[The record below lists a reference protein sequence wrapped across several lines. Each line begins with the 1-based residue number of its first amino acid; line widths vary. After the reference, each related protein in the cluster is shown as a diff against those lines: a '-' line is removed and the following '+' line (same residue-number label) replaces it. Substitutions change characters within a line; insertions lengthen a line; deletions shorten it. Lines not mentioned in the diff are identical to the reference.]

1 MTNLRLLNCGPSL
14 RGWSHQEKILIC
26 PYQWALSHLGEPR
39 GIPAD
44 PLIKGSLVH
53 TGLAHYWSIRMGVAN
68 LLDPVTAVQVQAAN
82 EDRELSVK
90 FGYCTAWA
98 KHAPLAMQAVRMYVE
113 AGIYSHLRP
122 VAVEHQVELWVD
134 YDRANQ
140 MWRLVPAPSDA
151 QHRMQLAREHR
162 WVEFY
167 VLGAPWLTTFRAD
180 AVVQL
185 ADQRFAI
192 VDHKTGYK
200 LDTRKEK
207 GFQSSGQMLQY
218 QMYGALAWP
227 GQWGG
232 VHIGFVNLGML
243 DKGPKHALASFQ
255 VVSRP
260 EAVAMFPQIAGQRA
274 EMMAGLIRQGL
285 RADGSVDLSHFP
297 RAFSESLACVGRY
310 ANCEFLDRCTGAA

>member
-1 MTNLRLLNCGPSL
+1 MTLRLLNCGPSL

-26 PYQWALSHLGEPR
+26 PYQWALSYLGEPR

-44 PLIKGSLVH
+44 PLIKGALVH
-53 TGLAHYWSIRMGVAN
+53 TGLAHYWSLRMGISD

-113 AGIYSHLRP
+113 HGVYVQLKP

-134 YDRANQ
+134 YDHSAGC
-140 MWRLVPAPSDA
+140 WKLVAPPQGA
-151 QHRMQLAREHR
+151 AFRMQLAREHR

-167 VLGAPWLTTFRAD
+167 LLGAPWLTTFRAD

-185 ADQRFAI
+185 ADGRFAI

-200 LDTRKEK
+200 LDVRKQN
-207 GFQSSGQMLQY
+207 GFQASGQMLQY
-218 QMYGALAWP
+218 QMYGSLAWP
-227 GQWGG
+227 AHWGG
-232 VHIGFVNLGML
+232 VHVGFVNLRAL
-243 DKGPKHALASFQ
+243 DKGPKAALASFQ

-260 EAVAMFPQIAGQRA
+260 EAVAMFPQMAGQRA
-274 EMMAGLIRQGL
+274 EMAAGLIRQGL
-285 RADGSVDLSHFP
+285 RADGSVDLAHFP
-297 RAFSESLACVGRY
+297 RAFSEQGPCVNRY
-310 ANCEFLDRCTGAA
+310 ANCGFLERCTGAA